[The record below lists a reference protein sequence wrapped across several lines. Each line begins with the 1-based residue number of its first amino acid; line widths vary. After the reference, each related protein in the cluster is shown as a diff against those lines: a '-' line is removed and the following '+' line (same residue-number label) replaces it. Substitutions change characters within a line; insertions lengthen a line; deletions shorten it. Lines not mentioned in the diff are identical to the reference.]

1 MNKYITISL
10 LASCLLLL
18 LPIDLIGQRKV
29 LGLPETMERPRD
41 LYGNPSALRNQ
52 LYNRT
57 SNKSKTEPWLV
68 ISDRDKNLVYDVPS
82 TSGGVVRELN
92 FRDIF
97 FVVDEKE
104 DWLEIAEAPNL
115 NKLRSK
121 GIVSIGWI
129 PKDKLLLWKSGLV
142 DYQTKINKKAFLL
155 NKATD
160 IKQVIE
166 LKKDYKEL
174 IVNFY
179 KNPQGQV
186 KESERTIYDYYF
198 VFKKENGRMLL
209 GEEAEL
215 SAYNVS
221 TKLLGWVDE
230 RRIQEWNT
238 RISLEPNFQIPAF
251 EERKANSKYHF
262 RAFGAN
268 KDVKGFVSSG
278 QITNLF
284 WDNDPVKFASAT
296 LAKSDPRRFKGNL
309 VRFPMF
315 KKGNY
320 GGVDFFRSGVIGSI
334 NIYKNSNGDLVPMGS
349 IQERKMAAIKEVVSE
364 LEYKNNNVNVFFVVE
379 GTNNTY
385 PFQQDMAQAIKSL
398 RNHSLLNAAT
408 NVNYGAL
415 IYRDIPEGSRIIEYE
430 KLTPDLDKISN
441 FVAQADFIN
450 KIDQDDYTAFYYG
463 LKKSLQ
469 VAGFNKDKINI
480 IILLGTCG
488 DFIVDVG
495 RKEAAQS
502 KNHEALVVDKKR
514 IYENLSE
521 LDAHLYSMQLHND
534 GRRYTGIAYAVQSQK
549 IILETA
555 KYIYTKSMGKANS
568 QMIRDS
574 LKEKKNFNYGEPFMA
589 LPIGV
594 ESVKMEGSKPGNI
607 ILPLKSNSLNT
618 AKILSGINE
627 MVNVSLIYEK
637 ILKEIFDKSYNE
649 GGEIE
654 IPKLNDD
661 GVLKVPGASDG
672 VLRMVEKIME
682 KSGVSIGEVLIS
694 TGMKLSLY
702 TEVYLP
708 LKAKGATHSMYSYVL
723 FMPEA
728 DLLEYQNLIK
738 RSLSSANVGSYPE
751 KRKALFEVYMGLI
764 EQFAGQD
771 YLKNKK
777 AEDMTRQEVLEIMQG
792 IESEGLELNLDLNVR
807 IGGIR
812 NEKEVPNEQI
822 DALIQRFNDVNAN
835 LENIIKLNNRFDFC
849 LTSDNSNRYYWLRLD
864 EVF

>member
-10 LASCLLLL
+10 LASWLLLL
-18 LPIDLIGQRKV
+18 LPIDLIGQKKV

-41 LYGNPSALRNQ
+41 LFENPNAVRNQ

-68 ISDRDKNLVYDVPS
+68 ISDRDKNPVYDSPS
-82 TSGGVVRELN
+82 ANGGKVRELK

-115 NKLRSK
+115 NKLKSK
-121 GIVSIGWI
+121 SIVSIGWV
-129 PKDKLLLWKSGLV
+129 PKDKLLLWKSGLI
-142 DYQTKINKKAFLL
+142 DYRTKINKKAFLL

-160 IKQVIE
+160 LKQVMKM
-166 LKKDYKEL
+166 KKDYKEL

-179 KNPQGQV
+179 KDPQGQV
-186 KESERTIYDYYF
+186 KESEKTIYDYFF
-198 VFKKENGRMLL
+198 VFKKENGMMLL
-209 GEEAEL
+209 GEESEL
-215 SAYNVS
+215 SSYNIS
-221 TKLLGWVDE
+221 SKLLGWVSE

-262 RAFGAN
+262 RAFGEM
-268 KDVKGFVSSG
+268 KDVKEFVSSD
-278 QITNLF
+278 QMTNLF
-284 WDNDPVKFASAT
+284 WDNDPVKFPSAT
-296 LAKSDPRRFKGNL
+296 LANSDPRRFKGNL

-334 NIYKNSNGDLVPMGS
+334 NIYKNSNGELVPEGTMPE
-349 IQERKMAAIKEVVSE
+349 QDMAGIKEVLAK

-441 FVAQADFIN
+441 FVAQADFSN
-450 KIDQDDYTAFYYG
+450 KIDQDDYTALYYG

-480 IILLGTCG
+480 IVLLGTCG
-488 DFIVDVG
+488 DFIADAD
-495 RKEAAQS
+495 RKAAAKS

-521 LDAHLYSMQLHND
+521 IDAHLYSMQLHND

-549 IILETA
+549 IILESA
-555 KYIYTKSMGKANS
+555 KYIYNKSMGKANN
-568 QMIRDS
+568 RKVLDV
-574 LKEKKNFNYGEPFMA
+574 LREKDNFTYSEPFMA

-594 ESVKMEGSKPGNI
+594 ESVKMDGSKPGNI
-607 ILPLKSNSLNT
+607 ILPLKNSSLN
-618 AKILSGINE
+618 ASKMVSGINE
-627 MVNVSLIYEK
+627 VISVSLTYEK
-637 ILKEIFDKSYNE
+637 ELKKIFDKSYNN
-649 GGEIE
+649 GEEIK

-661 GVLKVPGASDG
+661 GVIKVPDFSAG
-672 VLRMVEKIME
+672 VVRILEEIIE
-682 KSGVSIGEVLIS
+682 KSGVSAEGVSMS
-694 TGMKLSLY
+694 TKMKLSLY

-708 LKAKGATHSMYSYVL
+708 LKAQGATHLMYSYVL

-728 DLLEYQNLIK
+728 DLLEYQNLIN
-738 RSLSSANVGSYPE
+738 RSLASANAGSYPE

-777 AEDMTRQEVLEIMQG
+777 PEDMTRQEVLEIMQG
-792 IESEGLELNLDLNVR
+792 IESEGLELNVDLNIR
-807 IGGIR
+807 IGSIR
-812 NEKEVPNEQI
+812 NEKEVSNEQI
-822 DALIQRFNDVNAN
+822 DALIQRFNDVNSN
-835 LENIIKLNNRFDFC
+835 LEKIIKLNNRFDFC
-849 LTSDNSNRYYWLRLD
+849 LVSDDSNRYYWLKLD